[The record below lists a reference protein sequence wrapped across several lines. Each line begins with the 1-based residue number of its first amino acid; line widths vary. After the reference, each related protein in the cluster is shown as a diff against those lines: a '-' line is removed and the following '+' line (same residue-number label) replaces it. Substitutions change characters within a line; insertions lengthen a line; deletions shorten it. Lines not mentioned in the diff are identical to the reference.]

1 MRLTDF
7 EDQLYALLSHMSIL
21 PSPYGPFPYS
31 SASLRYA
38 LRMRPFTSLSIPEV
52 PSYAEFEALASLPAH
67 NGCVEAD
74 TRRSAKSLRESH
86 SLAKTLV
93 ENAGVALKNA
103 RKEWDTVSKSSP
115 GETGTT
121 QCEEWWRAD
130 VKNVQRACIAANIA
144 LETARK
150 AVSSLKSGAP
160 VTDLKKILK
169 VEVGEHSKVYHSW
182 WLVPKITPMPQT

>member
-21 PSPYGPFPYS
+21 PNPYGPFPYG

-38 LRMRPFTSLSIPEV
+38 LRMRPFASLSIPEV

-67 NGCVEAD
+67 NGCIEAD
-74 TRRSAKSLRESH
+74 ARRSAKSVRESH
-86 SLAKTLV
+86 SQAKTLV
-93 ENAGVALKNA
+93 ENAGVALKIA
-103 RKEWDTVSKSSP
+103 RREWDTVSKSAP
-115 GETGTT
+115 EKIGTT

-144 LETARK
+144 LETVRK
-150 AVSSLKSGAP
+150 AVNSLKSGIP
-160 VTDLKKILK
+160 VTDLKKVLK
-169 VEVGEHSKVYHSW
+169 VEVGEHDKVYHSW
-182 WLVPKITPMPQT
+182 WLVPRITPIPQT